1 MIKKTAKPC
10 QVDYRTYRKK
20 VFDNLLEQADTDLES
35 VYARP
40 EIFPV
45 YQRTDIEFKMTF
57 IRMVLKDIED
67 SKDDINALKFLFIR
81 TLQRQIDLGIA
92 NREEISLYR
101 RWFKI
106 IHSMSVFVFNS
117 PNCFDYLSDYEEF
130 INDPKPPKKHF
141 FPQWLREIFLL
152 D

>member
-1 MIKKTAKPC
+1 MKKTTKPC
-10 QVDYRTYRKK
+10 KVDYRTYRKK
-20 VFDNLLEQADTDLES
+20 VFDNLLVQADTDLES

-67 SKDDINALKFLFIR
+67 NKDDINTLKFLFVK
-81 TLQRQIDLGIA
+81 TMQRQIDLGLT
-92 NREEISLYR
+92 NREEIALYR

-106 IHSMSVFVFNS
+106 IRRMSVFIFQGS
-117 PNCFDYLSDYEEF
+117 DCLDYLSGYEEF
-130 INDPKPPKKHF
+130 ITDPIPPKKHF
-141 FPQWLREIFLL
+141 FPKWIREIFLL

>member
-20 VFDNLLEQADTDLES
+20 VFDNLLVQADEDLES
-35 VYARP
+35 AYARP

-45 YQRTDIEFKMTF
+45 YYRTDIEFKMTF
-57 IRMVLKDIED
+57 IRMVLKEIED
-67 SKDDINALKFLFIR
+67 SKDDINSLKFLFIR
-81 TLQRQIDLGIA
+81 TLQRQIDLGIK

-106 IHSMSVFVFNS
+106 VQSMSIFVFNGS
-117 PNCFDYLSDYEEF
+117 DCFDYLSDYEEF
-130 INDPKPPKKHF
+130 INDPEPPRKHF
-141 FPQWLREIFLL
+141 FPKWLREIFLL